1 MRKMDFEGMPDRIAE
16 GATPIDPETGKA
28 VAKAIGER
36 LRMNALP
43 EESTLP
49 VRLQLLLDELRTQDS
64 KA

>member
-1 MRKMDFEGMPDRIAE
+1 MPNRIAE
-16 GATPIDPETGKA
+16 GATLIDPETGKA
-28 VAKAIGER
+28 VAEAIGER

-49 VRLQLLLDELRTQDS
+49 VRLQLLLDELRTQDR

>member
-1 MRKMDFEGMPDRIAE
+1 MPDRIAE